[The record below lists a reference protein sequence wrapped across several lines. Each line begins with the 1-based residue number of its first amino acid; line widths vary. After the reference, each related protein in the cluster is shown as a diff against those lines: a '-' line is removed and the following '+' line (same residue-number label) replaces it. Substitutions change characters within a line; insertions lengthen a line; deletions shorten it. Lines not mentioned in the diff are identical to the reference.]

1 MWNTLTM
8 TCLIDI
14 KKLKGEH
21 LFLNF
26 FVKQKTVEF
35 VYDRCNFS
43 FQQFFI
49 LVYKKMCSIGNTFSV
64 NSNLFSDSKGNFK
77 IYNKKGMFC
86 EVARYFRKSYDCCRC
101 CGNCIYC
108 FAYNFTV
115 GQMVFHRIN
124 FFHKNVLWKVYLNT
138 NYIGLTLVSMDQ
150 F

>member
-1 MWNTLTM
+1 
-8 TCLIDI
+8 
-14 KKLKGEH
+14 
-21 LFLNF
+21 
-26 FVKQKTVEF
+26 
-35 VYDRCNFS
+35 
-43 FQQFFI
+43 
-49 LVYKKMCSIGNTFSV
+49 MCSIGNTFSV
-64 NSNLFSDSKGNFK
+64 NSNLFRDSKGNFK

-115 GQMVFHRIN
+115 GKMVFHRIN

-138 NYIGLTLVSMDQ
+138 NYIGFKLVSMDQ